1 MMNDEQRG
9 EEGGMQS
16 EGSQRWR
23 GNEAR
28 MRVISFQEVRNK
40 AAGRGL
46 VTSVVCVCVYTCVC
60 VYLLRQVGEDLSAD
74 SIQSLHNLSLSKGRS
89 ILVRNKTLP

>member
-9 EEGGMQS
+9 EEGGTQR

-46 VTSVVCVCVYTCVC
+46 VKSACVCVFT
-60 VYLLRQVGEDLSAD
+60 S
-74 SIQSLHNLSLSKGRS
+74 
-89 ILVRNKTLP
+89 